1 MANQTP
7 LPFEEEAKL
16 LGAVVQFFT
25 ARLPHA
31 VCETVEHFDAATL
44 SKELFEDLS
53 ARGDEELAELG
64 IGRDELSRV
73 AAAASGLLAGA
84 NNPRYH

>member
-1 MANQTP
+1 MANQTH

-16 LGAVVQFFT
+16 LGAVVRFFT

-31 VCETVEHFDAATL
+31 VGETVEHFDAATL

-53 ARGDEELAELG
+53 ARGDEELAGLG
-64 IGRDELSRV
+64 IGRDELSKV
-73 AAAASGLLAGA
+73 AAASGLLVGA